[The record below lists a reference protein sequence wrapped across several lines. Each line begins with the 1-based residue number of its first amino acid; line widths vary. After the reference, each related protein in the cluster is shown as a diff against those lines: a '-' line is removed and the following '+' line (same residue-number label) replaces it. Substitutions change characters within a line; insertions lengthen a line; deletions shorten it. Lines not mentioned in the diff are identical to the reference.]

1 MSRDPRYSPSVA
13 RHFSHPANV
22 GPLRGARDNMF
33 TGTAGRRDIGTQV
46 RFEAQIRDGQI
57 ARIAFQAYGC
67 PHSVAACSLATEGL
81 EGAPAEALAR
91 IDIEELIRALDVP
104 VEKTGRLLIVQDALH
119 DCFQAWE
126 NRRLADS
133 RGRGSPA

>member
-1 MSRDPRYSPSVA
+1 
-13 RHFSHPANV
+13 
-22 GPLRGARDNMF
+22 MF
-33 TGTAGRRDIGTQV
+33 TGTAGRRDIGTHV
-46 RFEAQIRDGQI
+46 RFEAQIKEGRI
-57 ARIAFQAYGC
+57 RRIAFQAYGC
-67 PHSVAACSLATEGL
+67 PHSIAACSLATQGL

-91 IDIEELIRALDVP
+91 VDLDELIRALDAP

-133 RGRGSPA
+133 RGQGSPA